1 MTITDIG
8 VTFPLNHVLKNS
20 KPGKKLD
27 SFQYAAYY
35 NKKLFVV
42 DCLKEYLMRRN
53 TKVHTDTKPL
63 FITYGKPFRAAA
75 IDSMRGWVK
84 DIFIET
90 SILKECA
97 LHTCR
102 SAATSKG
109 SQLNKDIAEILKK
122 GC

>member
-1 MTITDIG
+1 M
-8 VTFPLNHVLKNS
+8 
-20 KPGKKLD
+20 D
-27 SFQYAAYY
+27 SFHYAAYY

-53 TKVHTDTKPL
+53 TKVHTETKLL
-63 FITYGKPFRAAA
+63 FITYGKAFRAAA

-84 DIFIET
+84 DLFTET

-97 LHTCR
+97 LHNCR
-102 SAATSKG
+102 SAATSKA
-109 SQLNKDIAEILKK
+109 SQLNKDIAKILKK